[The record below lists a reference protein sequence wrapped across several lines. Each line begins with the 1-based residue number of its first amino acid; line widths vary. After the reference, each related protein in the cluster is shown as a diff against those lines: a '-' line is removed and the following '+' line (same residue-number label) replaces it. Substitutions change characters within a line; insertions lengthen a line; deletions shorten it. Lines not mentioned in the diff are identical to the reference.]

1 MHKALAVLAA
11 LGIVLAVSSGAYA
24 ARGLLTG
31 RDIKDGSLTGADI
44 AQHSLGA
51 SLLSASAR
59 DALAGSEGPRG
70 LLGRAGPDGADGS
83 PGMNGRQGDNGLPGP
98 AGGAGLTGS
107 TGSVGA
113 TGAIGSTGS
122 VGATGATGAIGSTGV
137 GATGVGGTA
146 GATGPIGVTGIGGAS
161 GSTGATGASG
171 LDGTVTPLA
180 ATGGVVALPTASPP
194 VTVVALTV
202 PAGRYIILAKTQLAQ
217 TGAGDSIDCTLKTG
231 TTTLDQ
237 SSLKTLPA
245 LAAGSVSLQAVTT
258 TGATSQLSVQ
268 CLVEVANGT
277 ANFSSLIAIP
287 TN

>member
-113 TGAIGSTGS
+113 TGAIGSTG
-122 VGATGATGAIGSTGV
+122 V

-146 GATGPIGVTGIGGAS
+146 GATGPIGVTGIGGTS

-180 ATGGVVALPTASPP
+180 ATGGVIALPTASPP

-258 TGATSQLSVQ
+258 AGATSQLSVQ